1 MQISEIKLINIKKI
15 CNYLAKVNIKGIY
28 LADSLGSLIP
38 KQSKKI
44 FYLFKKNWSKDLGLH
59 AHNNLNMA
67 LKNSELAIDN
77 GFSGLTVQ

>member
-28 LADSLGSLIP
+28 LDSLGSLIL

-44 FYLFKKNWSKDLGLH
+44 FYLFKKIGVKIWAYTH
-59 AHNNLNMA
+59 
-67 LKNSELAIDN
+67 I
-77 GFSGLTVQ
+77 TI